1 MKNLKILKKNQQK
14 ITKQKMTLI
23 DLKQKEKEYWKN
35 SKMKEIGFGKNFQ
48 LQMTKNQQMKKEKMI
63 LDKKLILGKLTWQT
77 SKSLE

>member
-1 MKNLKILKKNQQK
+1 MKKQK
-14 ITKQKMTLI
+14 TKMNKQKMTLI